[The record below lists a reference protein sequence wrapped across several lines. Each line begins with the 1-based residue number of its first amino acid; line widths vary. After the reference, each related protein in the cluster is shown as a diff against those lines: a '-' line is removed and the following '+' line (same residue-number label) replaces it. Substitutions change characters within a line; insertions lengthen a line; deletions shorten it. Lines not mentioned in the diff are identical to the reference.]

1 MWDADTLVLSMKEGV
16 YWRGTVAPLQ
26 EVALT
31 DVQGSWVQVRDGRH
45 RLYVDMPAQE
55 RVRFRAGGACGWH
68 EVQVLDERG
77 TPVQRACFR
86 LTAQSMLRDRSG
98 EFERLLQLC
107 RLSFSKWEVTHLW
120 QGKLYRL
127 FLGWLRDHTHVLR
140 AGRYFEAP
148 LKEAVDLY
156 RESQRADGMVWDFV
170 TFEQDAE
177 HFWESEYG
185 PRDFF
190 WRSPDG
196 KTCFVRMPVE
206 NDVEYLF
213 VEALYYTWQ
222 ATGDD
227 EWMAQNL
234 DAAIRAMEYSVSDPL
249 RYSQKFGLLKR
260 AYTIDTWD
268 FQSTFDAFDEG
279 RGLLID
285 AEKTRFGIMFGDNT
299 GYAMS
304 CERLAQML
312 EHVGRGEEA
321 QRYRERAA
329 HIRERL
335 NAVAWRGDYFQHHVP
350 EDPTVVR
357 DFGVRE
363 EEQVSLSNA
372 YSLNRNI
379 THEQAVR
386 ILRTYQLLRDN
397 LPPGSPGE
405 WYMIYPPFPR
415 GWERHAPLWE
425 YMNGGVSPLVAG
437 ELAHG
442 AFEHGFEE
450 YGVDILRRV
459 LALAERVDGRIRFCY
474 RGGGFD
480 LPVRTFQTVHLSAFL
495 NMSLCVPPMDD
506 KLPWMLSQQEGND
519 LSEMP
524 RGEQTFEQIP
534 FEVQDGCI
542 AVSGRSGTPQ
552 VDVPVGRAFQSL
564 YLLHTAADIPAH
576 GVVGTVTL
584 CYEDGTEHAEYLH
597 APTNLSRW
605 VFPLPPQGKARI
617 AWTGRNRRWTRVGVT
632 VTGIDNP
639 HPDKQVLTV
648 RLSADHS
655 PALWAVLA
663 MTTSDAPVTF
673 SPNPVSFGGPD
684 EWAGGE
690 VAYALLE
697 GLAGVKDRLTAMREV
712 NVSPRWAAAGEREAS
727 VCVHYPASDGYVAY
741 HYQHEP
747 EARRIGLLLTGSGER
762 CTVRV
767 LLPVGASPTRVLTE
781 AGTLA
786 FHQEVVEGSTYACF
800 EIPPL
805 TPVRVCVEYDMSSGF
820 SPRP

>member
-1 MWDADTLVLSMKEGV
+1 MSTMEPVVLSAQQDVRWSGEV
-16 YWRGTVAPLQ
+16 SPLQ
-26 EVALT
+26 EVVLT
-31 DVQGSWVQVRDGRH
+31 DVVGERVQVLDGMH
-45 RLYVDMPAQE
+45 RQYLDVPAQAE
-55 RVRFRAGGACGWH
+55 VRFRAGGACGWH
-68 EVQVLDERG
+68 EVRVLDG
-77 TPVQRACFR
+77 QGKPVQRVRFR
-86 LTAQSMLRDRSG
+86 LSAHTFLRDRSG
-98 EFERLLQLC
+98 EFERLLNLC
-107 RLSFSKWEVTHLW
+107 RLSFSRWETTHLW

-148 LKEAVDLY
+148 LQEAVDLF

-170 TFEQDAE
+170 TYEQDAE
-177 HFWESEYG
+177 HFWESEYAPHG
-185 PRDFF
+185 FF

-227 EWMAQNL
+227 EWMAANL
-234 DAAIRAMEYSVSDPL
+234 DAAIRAMEYSVTDPL

-279 RGLLID
+279 RGLLISAD
-285 AEKTRFGIMFGDNT
+285 KTRFGIMFGDNT

-312 EHVGRGEEA
+312 EHVGRSAEA
-321 QRYRERAA
+321 QRYRERAQQ
-329 HIRERL
+329 IRQRL
-335 NAVAWRGDYFQHHVP
+335 NTVAWRGDYFQHHVP
-350 EDPTVVR
+350 EDSSYVR

-363 EEQVSLSNA
+363 EEQISLSNA

-379 THEQAVR
+379 SHEQAVR

-437 ELAHG
+437 QLAHG
-442 AFEHGFEE
+442 AFEHGFEQ

-459 LALAERVDGRIRFCY
+459 LQLAERVDGRIRFCY
-474 RGGGFD
+474 RGGGFE
-480 LPVRTFQTVHLSAFL
+480 PPQRTFQTVDLSAYF
-495 NMSLCVPPMDD
+495 NMSLRVPATAGR
-506 KLPWMLSQQEGND
+506 LPWMLLQEEGND
-519 LSEMP
+519 LSELP
-524 RGEQTFEQIP
+524 AGEQTFEQVP
-534 FEVQDGCI
+534 FQVQDGCV
-542 AVSGRSGTPQ
+542 AVSQRGGNVQ
-552 VDVPVGRAFQSL
+552 VDVPVERAFHSL
-564 YLLHTAADIPAH
+564 YLLHTASDIPAH

-584 CYEDGTEHAEYLH
+584 CYADGTQHTEYIH
-597 APTNLSRW
+597 SPTNLSRW
-605 VFPLPPQGKARI
+605 VFPLPPEGKARI
-617 AWTGRNRRWTRVGVT
+617 AWTGRNRRWTRVGLT

-639 HPDKQVLTV
+639 HPDRQVRAV
-648 RLSADHS
+648 RLCADHS
-655 PALWAVLA
+655 TAVWAVLA
-663 MTTSDAPVTF
+663 LTTCDAPVYF
-673 SPNPVSFGGPD
+673 VPQPVSFGGPD
-684 EWAGGE
+684 GWAGGE

-712 NVSPRWAAAGEREAS
+712 AVSPRWAAAGEDEVS

-741 HYQHEP
+741 NYQHEP
-747 EARRIGLLLTGSGER
+747 EARRIQLTLTGSGER
-762 CTVRV
+762 CTVRL
-767 LLPVGASPTRVLTE
+767 LLPQGATARRVATE
-781 AGTLA
+781 TGEVA
-786 FHQEVVEGSTYACF
+786 FRHEQVEGSVYACF
-800 EIPPL
+800 ELSLPAP
-805 TPVRVCVEYDMSSGF
+805 TQVW
-820 SPRP
+820 